1 MPRGPDYHVSHT
13 FDVTDFAKMLAM
25 TSTTKKSR
33 HINTKDGSPT
43 SYPPLRMGYKVSMSP
58 PQNNSNKCD
67 FSALESKVRERK

>member
-33 HINTKDGSPT
+33 QNRTE
-43 SYPPLRMGYKVSMSP
+43 
-58 PQNNSNKCD
+58 QNN
-67 FSALESKVRERK
+67 LEN